1 MIKSVGHHNNKQ
13 KLINIVH
20 SNSIGHA
27 YLFVGKESIG
37 KKIVAK
43 EFARNILCDF
53 PQNGEFCGKCT
64 SCLTFENSSDFK
76 IISPIKDIIKVDTIR
91 ELSNELFL
99 MPTISKRKVFIIDDA
114 DTMNEQ
120 AQNALLKILEEP
132 PKYATIILVTSNK
145 EKLLNTIKS
154 RVIDI
159 QFNSLEE
166 KEIQTILENQG
177 KTVSKEALEFS
188 NGSVSKAIE
197 YLEDETF
204 PIAKELSEILL
215 ERDFLKINRKFEII
229 KSDKNLKSNISSI
242 LEKVMYIYYKNL
254 KKDIS
259 FDLKII
265 ESIEKTLQSI
275 KRNANV
281 DLSLDALMI
290 DICKI

>member
-1 MIKSVGHHNNKQ
+1 MLAKVVLENREYYSHIFAKFNPGWNERVIVFDGENRKFE
-13 KLINIVH
+13 LINVYNTKP
-20 SNSIGHA
+20 S
-27 YLFVGKESIG
+27 L
-37 KKIVAK
+37 
-43 EFARNILCDF
+43 
-53 PQNGEFCGKCT
+53 
-64 SCLTFENSSDFK
+64 
-76 IISPIKDIIKVDTIR
+76 
-91 ELSNELFL
+91 
-99 MPTISKRKVFIIDDA
+99 KRKVFIIDDA

-281 DLSLDALMI
+281 DLSNKNNK
-290 DICKI
+290 KIEIKKVIEVL